1 MLEKNINIQS
11 VVKIL
16 KDYSDR
22 DLIHEISNNKNITYF
37 EFLRKSEEF
46 FYFLTEKKKIK
57 TRR

>member
-22 DLIHEISNNKNITYF
+22 DLIHEISNNKNITYL

-46 FYFLTEKKKIK
+46 FYF
-57 TRR
+57 